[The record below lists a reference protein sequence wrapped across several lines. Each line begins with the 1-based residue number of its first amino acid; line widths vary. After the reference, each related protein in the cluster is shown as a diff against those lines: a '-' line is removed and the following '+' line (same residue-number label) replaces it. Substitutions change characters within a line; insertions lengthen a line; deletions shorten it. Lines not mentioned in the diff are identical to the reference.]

1 MNLQP
6 HLQTP
11 FPLHFHSINNVATA
25 NEDEMRVVATGERC
39 TGPDI
44 TSEGIDVDDAYGSVD
59 EIHACEE
66 HRLVPA
72 DEHTLESEK

>member
-1 MNLQP
+1 
-6 HLQTP
+6 
-11 FPLHFHSINNVATA
+11 
-25 NEDEMRVVATGERC
+25 MRVVATGERC